1 MRLLLVED
9 DPDLGPLL
17 LARLQEEG
25 HVADLVADGE
35 EALWLAGE
43 QDYDVVV
50 LDVDLPGRDGVSV
63 CRALRSRADHTP
75 VLMLTGRGALE
86 ERVEGL
92 DAGADDYL
100 PKPFHLAELGAR
112 LRALGRRA
120 ERDVRLHYAV
130 GDVVVDPAA
139 RTVSRQGVEVPLTGR
154 EYALVELLARHGG
167 RVVSRDTIAAT
178 LWDFATDVTGNA
190 LDVLVSGVRAKL
202 DRPFD
207 APALR
212 TVRGVGYRLG

>member
-50 LDVDLPGRDGVSV
+50 LDVDLPGRDGIDV
-63 CRALRSRADHTP
+63 CRTLRAGGDHTP
-75 VLMLTGRGALE
+75 VLMLTGRGALAH
-86 ERVEGL
+86 RVEGL

-100 PKPFHLAELGAR
+100 PKPFHLAELEAR

-120 ERDVRLHYAV
+120 DRAV
-130 GDVVVDPAA
+130 QLRYEVADVVVDPTA
-139 RTVSRQGVEVPLTGR
+139 RTVTRQGGDVPLAGR

-178 LWDFATDVTGNA
+178 LWDFASDVTDNA
-190 LDVLVSGVRAKL
+190 LDVLVSGVRGKL

-207 APALR
+207 TSVLR